1 MNQTLVPQK
10 HTAEKNNATVDIFA
24 QISYF
29 PVTTAMQL
37 NPVIHR
43 MVLHWGEMGA
53 RWGISRTVAQIH
65 ALLYFS
71 PKPLTADEIV
81 EALGVARSHVSNSL
95 KELQS
100 WGVVKGT
107 CVLGDRREHFESIKD
122 VWQMF
127 EILLD
132 ERKRREMDPTLKA
145 LRETSAQLDAATPV
159 DPHTKK
165 RLQEMLEFFETMDGW
180 FGEVRRL
187 PLAARIK
194 LATLGAR
201 LGKWLK

>member
-1 MNQTLVPQK
+1 MTL
-10 HTAEKNNATVDIFA
+10 D
-24 QISYF
+24 
-29 PVTTAMQL
+29 
-37 NPVIHR
+37 PVIQK
-43 MVLHWGEMGA
+43 MILHWGEMGA

-81 EALGVARSHVSNSL
+81 VALGVARSHVSNCL

-100 WGVVKGT
+100 WGVVKI
-107 CVLGDRREHFESIKD
+107 VHVFGDRREYFESIKD

-145 LRETSAQLDAATPV
+145 LRETSAQMESGTAV
-159 DPHTKK
+159 DLHTRQ
-165 RLQEMLEFFETMDGW
+165 RLAEMLAFFELMDGW

-187 PLAARIK
+187 PLSSRVK
-194 LATLGAR
+194 LVRLGAQI
-201 LGKWLK
+201 GKWLP

>member
-1 MNQTLVPQK
+1 MEL
-10 HTAEKNNATVDIFA
+10 D
-24 QISYF
+24 
-29 PVTTAMQL
+29 
-37 NPVIHR
+37 PVIKK

-71 PKPLTADEIV
+71 PKPMTADEIV
-81 EALGVARSHVSNSL
+81 ESLSVARSHVSNSL
-95 KELQS
+95 RELQS
-100 WGVVKGT
+100 WGVVKG
-107 CVLGDRREHFESIKD
+107 VHIMGDRREYFQCIKD

-145 LRETSAQLDAATPV
+145 LRETSAQLDASGPV
-159 DPHTKK
+159 DPHTKA
-165 RLQEMLEFFETMDGW
+165 RLAEMLEFFELMDGW

-187 PLAARIK
+187 PLSSRVKLVKLGGRI
-194 LATLGAR
+194 GQ
-201 LGKWLK
+201 WLK

>member
-1 MNQTLVPQK
+1 M
-10 HTAEKNNATVDIFA
+10 
-24 QISYF
+24 SYF
-29 PVTTAMQL
+29 TVKTEMEL
-37 NPVIHR
+37 NPVIHKL
-43 MVLHWGEMGA
+43 VVHWGDMGA

-71 PKPLTADEIV
+71 PQPLTADAIV
-81 EALGVARSHVSNSL
+81 AALGVARSHVSNSL
-95 KELQS
+95 KELQA

-107 CVLGDRREHFESIKD
+107 HVLGDRREYFESIKD

-132 ERKRREMDPTLKA
+132 ERKRREMDPTLKT
-145 LRETSAQLDAATPV
+145 LRETTAQLDDGSPV

-165 RLQEMLEFFETMDGW
+165 RLQEMLEFFETMDSW

-187 PLAARIK
+187 PLASRMK
-194 LATLGAR
+194 LATWGAKI
-201 LGKWLK
+201 GKWLR

>member
-1 MNQTLVPQK
+1 ML
-10 HTAEKNNATVDIFA
+10 
-24 QISYF
+24 S
-29 PVTTAMQL
+29 
-37 NPVIHR
+37 PVIQK

-95 KELQS
+95 KELQT
-100 WGVVKGT
+100 WGVIKG
-107 CVLGDRREHFESIKD
+107 VHIMGDRREHFESIKD

-145 LRETSAQLDAATPV
+145 LRETSAQLAGGPPV
-159 DPHTKK
+159 DPHTQQ
-165 RLQEMLEFFETMDGW
+165 RLAEMLEFFEQMDGW

-187 PLAARIK
+187 PLPARIK
-194 LATLGAR
+194 LVKLGAR
-201 LGKWLK
+201 VSKWLK

>member
-1 MNQTLVPQK
+1 MT
-10 HTAEKNNATVDIFA
+10 
-24 QISYF
+24 
-29 PVTTAMQL
+29 L
-37 NPVIHR
+37 NPVIQKL
-43 MVLHWGEMGA
+43 VIHWGEMGA
-53 RWGISRTVAQIH
+53 RWGIGRTVAQIH

-71 PKPLTADEIV
+71 PKPMTADEIV
-81 EALGVARSHVSNSL
+81 AALGIARSHVSNSL

-100 WGVVKGT
+100 WGVVKGSHL
-107 CVLGDRREHFESIKD
+107 LGDRREHFESIKD

-145 LRETSAQLDAATPV
+145 LREISAQVDDGTPV
-159 DPHTKK
+159 DPQTKK
-165 RLQEMLEFFETMDGW
+165 RLREMLGFFETMDGW

-187 PLAARIK
+187 PLSTRVK

-201 LGKWLK
+201 LGSWLK

>member
-1 MNQTLVPQK
+1 
-10 HTAEKNNATVDIFA
+10 
-24 QISYF
+24 
-29 PVTTAMQL
+29 
-37 NPVIHR
+37 

-71 PKPLTADEIV
+71 PTPLTADEIV
-81 EALGVARSHVSNSL
+81 EALSVARSHVSNSL

-107 CVLGDRREHFESIKD
+107 YVLGDRREHFESIKD

-145 LRETSAQLDAATPV
+145 LRETSAQLNEATPV
-159 DPHTKK
+159 DAHTKK

-180 FGEVRRL
+180 YGEVRRL

-201 LGKWLK
+201 LGNWLK